1 VFEQAKIGKI
11 TGWNVRVNTTFI
23 KKVYAKKARRPPNR
37 VTIKG
42 KNFVDKDKK

>member
-1 VFEQAKIGKI
+1 MSNNIRLENK
-11 TGWNVRVNTTFI
+11 
-23 KKVYAKKARRPPNR
+23 YAKKARRPPNR